1 MIQKV
6 KIYIMIYFTKMHGL
20 GNDFVIIDNIDGNVS
35 LSTEEIRKLSDRRF
49 GIGFDQLLM
58 VESSSSKDADFR
70 YVIFNADGSE
80 VNQCGNGARCFAL
93 YIQKKNLSYKN
104 PLSVETNTGIMV
116 LTVNSDDSVRV
127 EMGEPNF
134 LPSIIPLNVNE
145 ESSEYMVEG
154 FKVGSLSIGNP
165 HAILILDDIS
175 DIDSTALKIQSSN
188 DFPEGVNVG
197 FMKVLSKD
205 EVQLRV
211 VERGAGETLA
221 CGSGACAAV
230 IHGIRLGLLNS
241 KVKVRLNGGNA
252 MVEYDGQKVYLT
264 GPGEFVYEGS
274 INLRSAP
281 S

>member
-1 MIQKV
+1 
-6 KIYIMIYFTKMHGL
+6 MIYFTKMHGL
-20 GNDFVIIDNIDGNVS
+20 GNDFVVIDNIDGNVS
-35 LSTEEIRKLSDRRF
+35 LSTDEIHKLSDRHF

-58 VESSSSKDADFR
+58 VESASSKNADFR

-80 VNQCGNGARCFAL
+80 ANQCGNGARCFAL

-104 PLSVETNTGIMV
+104 PISVETNTGIMV
-116 LTVNSDDSVRV
+116 LTINSDDSVRV

-134 LPSIIPLNVNE
+134 IPSKIPLNVNE
-145 ESSEYMVEG
+145 EISEYMVEG

-165 HAILILDDIS
+165 HAILVLDDIS
-175 DIDSTALKIQSSN
+175 EIDSTALKIQSSN

-197 FMKVLSKD
+197 FMKVLSRD

-252 MVEYDGQKVYLT
+252 MVEYDGTKVYLS

-274 INLRSAP
+274 VNLRSAP

>member
-1 MIQKV
+1 
-6 KIYIMIYFTKMHGL
+6 MIYFTKMHGL
-20 GNDFVIIDNIDGNVS
+20 GNDFVVIDNIDGDVS
-35 LSTEEIRKLSDRRF
+35 LSTDEIRKLSDRHF

-58 VESSSSKDADFR
+58 VESASSKDADFR

-80 VNQCGNGARCFAL
+80 ANQCGNGARCFAL

-104 PLSVETNTGIMV
+104 PLSVETNSRVMV
-116 LTVNSDDSVRV
+116 LTINSDNSVRV

-134 LPSIIPLNVNE
+134 LPSKIPLNFNE
-145 ESSEYMVEG
+145 ESSEYVVEG
-154 FKVGSLSIGNP
+154 FTVGSLSIGNP
-165 HAILILDDIS
+165 HAILVLDDIS
-175 DIDSTALKIQSSN
+175 EIDSVALKIQSSSY
-188 DFPEGVNVG
+188 FPDGVNVG
-197 FMKVLSKD
+197 FMKVLSRD

-230 IHGIRLGLLNS
+230 IHGIRLGMLNA
-241 KVKVRLNGGNA
+241 KVKVLLNGGNA
-252 MVEYDGQKVYLT
+252 MVEYDGIKVYLS

-274 INLRSAP
+274 VNLRSAP

>member
-1 MIQKV
+1 
-6 KIYIMIYFTKMHGL
+6 MHGL
-20 GNDFVIIDNIDGNVS
+20 GNDFVVIDNIDGDVS
-35 LSTEEIRKLSDRRF
+35 LSTDEIRKLSDRRL

-58 VESSSSKDADFR
+58 VEGSSSKDADFR
-70 YVIFNADGSE
+70 YVIFNADGTE

-104 PLSVETNTGIMV
+104 PIFVETNAGIMV
-116 LTVNSDDSVRV
+116 LTVNSDDSVVV

-134 LPSIIPLNVNE
+134 LPSKIPLNFNE
-145 ESSEYMVEG
+145 ELSEYIIEG

-175 DIDSTALKIQSSN
+175 DIDTTALKIQSSSY
-188 DFPEGVNVG
+188 FPEGVNVG
-197 FMKVLSKD
+197 FMKVLSKN

-230 IHGIRLGLLNS
+230 IHGVRLGILNS
-241 KVKVRLNGGNA
+241 KVKVHLNGGDA
-252 MVEYDGQKVYLT
+252 MVEYDGEKVYLS
-264 GPGEFVYEGS
+264 GPGEFVYDGS

>member
-1 MIQKV
+1 
-6 KIYIMIYFTKMHGL
+6 MIYFTKMHGL

-49 GIGFDQLLM
+49 GVGFDQLLM

-80 VNQCGNGARCFAL
+80 VSQCGNGARCFAL

-104 PLSVETNTGIMV
+104 PLSVETSAGIMV

-127 EMGEPNF
+127 DMGEPNF

-145 ESSEYMVEG
+145 ESSEYIIEG

-188 DFPEGVNVG
+188 DFPKGVNVG

-252 MVEYDGQKVYLT
+252 MVDYDGQKVYLT

>member
-1 MIQKV
+1 
-6 KIYIMIYFTKMHGL
+6 MHGL
-20 GNDFVIIDNIDGNVS
+20 GNDFAVIDNIDGDIS
-35 LSTEEIRKLSDRRF
+35 LSTDEIRKLSDRHF

-58 VESSSSKDADFR
+58 VESASSKDADFR

-104 PLSVETNTGIMV
+104 PLAVETNAGIMV
-116 LTVNSDDSVRV
+116 LKVNSDDSVRV

-134 LPSIIPLNVNE
+134 LPSKIPLIANE
-145 ESSEYMVEG
+145 ENLEYMIEG

-165 HAILILDDIS
+165 HAILVLDDIS
-175 DIDSTALKIQSSN
+175 DINSTALIIQSSSC
-188 DFPEGVNVG
+188 FPEGVNVG

-205 EVQLRV
+205 EIQLRV

-230 IHGIRLGLLNS
+230 IYGARLGLLNS
-241 KVKVRLNGGNA
+241 KVNVRLNGGNA
-252 MVEYDGQKVYLT
+252 MVEYDGEKVYLS

>member
-1 MIQKV
+1 
-6 KIYIMIYFTKMHGL
+6 MHGL
-20 GNDFVIIDNIDGNVS
+20 GNDFVVIDNIDGDVS
-35 LSTEEIRKLSDRRF
+35 LSTDEICELSDRHF

-58 VESSSSKDADFR
+58 VESASSKDADFR

-80 VNQCGNGARCFAL
+80 VGQCGNGARCFAL
-93 YIQKKNLSYKN
+93 YIQKKNLSYKS
-104 PLSVETNTGIMV
+104 PLCVETNAGNMV
-116 LTVNSDDSVRV
+116 LTVNSDNSVRV
-127 EMGEPNF
+127 EMDEPNF
-134 LPSIIPLNVNE
+134 LPSKIPLNVDE
-145 ESSEYMVEG
+145 EELDYMIEG

-165 HAILILDDIS
+165 HAILVLDDIS
-175 DIDSTALKIQSSN
+175 DINSTALKIQSSSY
-188 DFPEGVNVG
+188 FPEGVNVG

-205 EVQLRV
+205 EIQLRV
-211 VERGAGETLA
+211 IERGSGETLA

-241 KVKVRLNGGNA
+241 KVEVHLNGGDA
-252 MVEYDGQKVYLT
+252 IVEYDGKKVYLS